1 MAFAT
6 CAEAATPAPLPI
18 DGLLAPLL
26 EACPPGA
33 TVLLQAPPG
42 AGKTTRVPL
51 ALLDGLTPPHPP
63 AAGLALPRIWMLEP
77 RRLAAKAAAERLAA
91 ELGEAVGERVGYS
104 VRLES
109 CTSAATRL
117 EVLTDGLFLRRL
129 QREPALEGV
138 DCLIFDEFHERGADT
153 DLALALV
160 RQVRELLRPDLRLVV
175 MSATLNL
182 APLAAQLPEATV
194 LSSEGRCHPVAI
206 SHQPPRPG
214 ERLEQQVVRGL
225 EQHWLDQRDEG
236 ETVLVFLP
244 GLREIEACSRAIGAT
259 AWGGEIDCVP
269 LHGNLPLAAQSRAIG
284 PARQAAGKVVLATS
298 IAESSLT
305 LAGVTLV
312 LDSGLSRR
320 TRFDPGSGLDGL
332 VTVPASQASAEQRA
346 GRAGR
351 LGPGRCLRLWSPAEQ
366 QRRPAYD
373 PPELLEIDPLP
384 LALQLAQW
392 GDPLGTDLA
401 WLDPPP
407 PAPLQEARQRLEQL
421 EALDAQGRLNMHGQ
435 RLAQLGLHPRLAHLL
450 LLGEHRGHLDLA
462 CALAVLLSER
472 DPLTRQEAG
481 SDLLRRLDWLGQTGA
496 ADGPRRRLRQLQAQL
511 RRQVRQLPPQQPLA
525 HPPHTPAVP
534 TASASIATT
543 VALLVAAAFPE
554 RLALARPGP
563 AGRFL
568 LSSGR
573 GAVLHPDD
581 PLVACPALA
590 VAQLDGQGQE
600 ARIHLAAPLTPEQ
613 LRELAEQPG
622 GQGRTTLEARWDGES
637 QRVRCER
644 SLQLGALVLERH
656 PWTEADPEHIRGAL
670 LDGLRQLGLEV
681 LPWDRTSR
689 QLQQRLTLAHQQLGD
704 PWPDCSPHRLLAD
717 LEHWLGPHLLGLR
730 SRDDLQGLPLA
741 EALWGDCPWS
751 LRPELER
758 LLPPTLPVPSGR
770 AVSLDYSSGHPVLA
784 VKLQELFGASTS
796 PTVLDGRLPVT
807 VHLLTPAG
815 RPAAITQD
823 LGGFWQHSYPEVR
836 KELRG
841 RYPKHPWP
849 EDPRQAQATALTKA
863 RLQEGKQE
871 GNRQGRGSQAWNS

>member
-26 EACPPGA
+26 EACSPGA

-51 ALLDGLTPPHPP
+51 ALLDGLPPHSPGGP
-63 AAGLALPRIWMLEP
+63 LTPPRIWMLEP
-77 RRLAAKAAAERLAA
+77 RRLAAKAAAQRLAA
-91 ELGEAVGERVGYS
+91 ELGEAVGGRVGYS
-104 VRLES
+104 VRLDS

-206 SHQPPRPG
+206 GHQPPRPG

-225 EQHWLDQRDEG
+225 EHHWLDQRGKG

-244 GLREIEACSRAIGAT
+244 GLREIEACSRAISAT
-259 AWGGEIDCVP
+259 AWGGDIDCVP

-284 PARQAAGKVVLATS
+284 PARHPDGKVVLSTS

-320 TRFDPGSGLDGL
+320 SRFDPGSGLDGL

-392 GDPLGTDLA
+392 GDPLGAELA

-407 PAPLQEARQRLEQL
+407 PAPLQEARLRLEQL
-421 EALDAQGRLNMHGQ
+421 GALDAQGRLNVHGQ
-435 RLAQLGLHPRLAHLL
+435 RLAQLGLHPRLAQLL
-450 LLGEHRGHLDLA
+450 LLGERRGQLDLA

-481 SDLLRRLDWLGQTGA
+481 SDLLRRLDWLGQTDA
-496 ADGPRRRLRQLQAQL
+496 TDGPRRRLHQLQAQL
-511 RRQVRQLPPQQPLA
+511 RRQVRQLPSPQT
-525 HPPHTPAVP
+525 HPPQTPAAP
-534 TASASIATT
+534 TAATSTEIT
-543 VALLVAAAFPE
+543 VAQLVAAAFPE
-554 RLALARPGP
+554 RLALARPGQ

-568 LSSGR
+568 LSGGR

-590 VAQLDGQGQE
+590 IAQLDGQGQE
-600 ARIHLAAPLTPEQ
+600 ARIQLAAPLTPEQ

-622 GQGRTTLEARWDGES
+622 GQGRTVLEARWDGES

-644 SLQLGALVLERH
+644 SLQLGALVLERR
-656 PWTEADPEHIRGAL
+656 PWIEADPERIRDAMV
-670 LDGLRQLGLEV
+670 DGLRQLGLDV

-704 PWPDCSPHRLLAD
+704 PWPDRSPQRLLDD

-730 SRDDLQGLPLA
+730 SRDALQSLPMA

-758 LLPPTLPVPSGR
+758 LLPATLPVPSGR
-770 AVSLDYSSGHPVLA
+770 AANLDYSSGQPVLA
-784 VKLQELFGASTS
+784 VKLQELFGASTN
-796 PTVLDGRLPVT
+796 PMVLDGRLPVT

-823 LGGFWQHSYPEVR
+823 LAGFWRQSYPEVR

-841 RYPKHPWP
+841 RYPRHPWP
-849 EDPRQAQATALTKA
+849 EDPRQVQATALTKA
-863 RLQEGKQE
+863 RLQESKQE
-871 GNRQGRGSQAWNS
+871 RNRQR

>member
-18 DGLLAPLL
+18 DGLLEPLL
-26 EACPPGA
+26 EACSPGA

-51 ALLDGLTPPHPP
+51 ALL
-63 AAGLALPRIWMLEP
+63 AGLGSGRIWMLEP

-109 CTSAATRL
+109 RTSAATRL

-182 APLAAQLPEATV
+182 APLATQLPEATV

-225 EQHWLDQRDEG
+225 EQHWLDQRGDG

-244 GLREIEACSRAIGAT
+244 GLREIEACNRAISAT
-259 AWGGEIDCVP
+259 AWGGEIDCIP

-284 PARQAAGKVVLATS
+284 PAHHPAGKVVLATS

-373 PPELLEIDPLP
+373 PPELLEVDPLP

-392 GDPLGTDLA
+392 GDPLGADLA
-401 WLDPPP
+401 WLDPPA
-407 PAPLQEARQRLEQL
+407 PAPLHEARQRLEQL
-421 EALDAQGRLNMHGQ
+421 GALDVQGRLNVHGQ
-435 RLAQLGLHPRLAHLL
+435 QLAQLGLHPRLAQLL
-450 LLGEHRGHLDLA
+450 LLGASLGQLDLA

-481 SDLLRRLDWLGQTGA
+481 SDLLRRLDWLGQAGG

-511 RRQVRQLPPQQPLA
+511 RRQVRQLPSQQT
-525 HPPHTPAVP
+525 HPPQSAAVP
-534 TASASIATT
+534 TATSATT
-543 VALLVAAAFPE
+543 VAQLVAAAFPE
-554 RLALARPGP
+554 RLALARPGQ

-568 LSSGR
+568 LSGGR
-573 GAVLHPDD
+573 GAMLHPDD
-581 PLVACPALA
+581 PLVACAALA
-590 VAQLDGQGQE
+590 IAQLDGQGQD
-600 ARIHLAAPLTPEQ
+600 ARIQLAVPLDPEQ

-622 GQGRTTLEARWDGES
+622 GLGRTVLEARWDGES

-644 SLQLGALVLERH
+644 SLRLGALVLERR
-656 PWTEADPEHIRGAL
+656 PWAEADPERIRSAL
-670 LDGLRQLGLEV
+670 LDGVRQLELEV
-681 LPWDRTSR
+681 LPWDRSSR

-704 PWPDCSPHRLLAD
+704 PWPNRSLPRLLDD
-717 LEHWLGPHLLGLR
+717 LEHWLAPHLLGLR
-730 SRDDLQGLPLA
+730 SREELQSLPLA

-758 LLPPTLPVPSGR
+758 LLPAALPVPSGR
-770 AVSLDYSSGHPVLA
+770 AVNLDYSSGQPVLA
-784 VKLQELFGASTS
+784 VKLQELFGAHAN
-796 PTVLDGRLPVT
+796 PTVLDGRLAVT

-823 LGGFWQHSYPEVR
+823 LAGFWQHGYPEVR

-863 RLQEGKQE
+863 RLQEGK
-871 GNRQGRGSQAWNS
+871 R

>member
-1 MAFAT
+1 M
-6 CAEAATPAPLPI
+6 
-18 DGLLAPLL
+18 
-26 EACPPGA
+26 
-33 TVLLQAPPG
+33 LLQAPPG

-51 ALLDGLTPPHPP
+51 ALLNGLTAASCSGVP
-63 AAGLALPRIWMLEP
+63 ALSRIWMLEP

-91 ELGEAVGERVGYS
+91 ELGEAVGQRVGYS
-104 VRLES
+104 VRLDS

-129 QREPALEGV
+129 QREPALEGI

-160 RQVRELLRPDLRLVV
+160 RQARELLRPDLRLVV

-214 ERLEQQVVRGL
+214 EKLEQQVVRGL
-225 EQHWLDQRDEG
+225 EQQWLDQRGAG

-244 GLREIEACSRAIGAT
+244 GLREIEACSRAIRAT

-284 PARQAAGKVVLATS
+284 PARQPDGKVVLATS

-320 TRFDPGSGLDGL
+320 SRFDPGSGLDGL

-373 PPELLEIDPLP
+373 PPELLEVDPLP

-392 GDPLGTDLA
+392 GDPLGAALT

-407 PAPLQEARQRLEQL
+407 PAPLQAARQRLEQL
-421 EALDAQGRLNMHGQ
+421 DALDPQGRLNVHGQ
-435 RLAQLGLHPRLAHLL
+435 QLAQLGLHPRLAQLL
-450 LLGEHRGHLDLA
+450 LLGERLGQLDLA

-481 SDLLRRLDWLGQTGA
+481 TDLLRRLDWLGRAGGT
-496 ADGPRRRLRQLQAQL
+496 DEPRRRLQKLAAQL
-511 RRQVRQLPPQQPLA
+511 RRQVRQLQAQQA
-525 HPPHTPAVP
+525 HPAQTPGVP
-534 TASASIATT
+534 TASTSNATT
-543 VALLVAAAFPE
+543 STASAAAQLVAAAFPE
-554 RLALARPGP
+554 RLALARPGQS
-563 AGRFL
+563 GRFL
-568 LSSGR
+568 LSGGR
-573 GAVLHPDD
+573 GAVLHPND
-581 PLVACPALA
+581 PLVASPALA
-590 VAQLDGQGQE
+590 VAQLDGQGLE
-600 ARIHLAAPLTPEQ
+600 ARIQLAVPLEREQ

-622 GQGRTTLEARWDGES
+622 GQGRTVVEARWDGES

-644 SLQLGALVLERH
+644 SLRLGALLLESH
-656 PWTEADPEHIRGAL
+656 PWAEADPERIRGAL
-670 LDGLRQLGLEV
+670 LEGLRQLGLEV

-689 QLQQRLTLAHQQLGD
+689 QLQQRLTLAHQHLGP
-704 PWPDCSPHRLLAD
+704 PWPDRSLPNLLD
-717 LEHWLGPHLLGLR
+717 TLEHWLGPHLLGLR
-730 SRDDLQGLPLA
+730 SRDELQGLSLA
-741 EALWGDCPWS
+741 EALWGDSPWS
-751 LRPELER
+751 LRQELER
-758 LLPPTLPVPSGR
+758 LLPSTLPVPSGR
-770 AVSLDYSSGHPVLA
+770 AVSLDYSSGQPVLA
-784 VKLQELFGASTS
+784 AKLQELFGASVN
-796 PTVLDGRLPVT
+796 PTVLDGQLPVT

-823 LGGFWQHSYPEVR
+823 LAGFWQQSYPEVR
-836 KELRG
+836 KQLRG

-849 EDPRQAQATALTKA
+849 EDPHQAQATALTKA
-863 RLQEGKQE
+863 RLLER
-871 GNRQGRGSQAWNS
+871 NR

>member
-1 MAFAT
+1 M
-6 CAEAATPAPLPI
+6 
-18 DGLLAPLL
+18 
-26 EACPPGA
+26 
-33 TVLLQAPPG
+33 
-42 AGKTTRVPL
+42 
-51 ALLDGLTPPHPP
+51 
-63 AAGLALPRIWMLEP
+63 
-77 RRLAAKAAAERLAA
+77 
-91 ELGEAVGERVGYS
+91 GYS

-225 EQHWLDQRDEG
+225 EQHWLDQRDNG
-236 ETVLVFLP
+236 DTVLVFLP

-284 PARQAAGKVVLATS
+284 PAGHADGKVVLATS

-373 PPELLEIDPLP
+373 PPELLEVDPLP

-407 PAPLQEARQRLEQL
+407 QPPLQEARQRLEQL
-421 EALDAQGRLNMHGQ
+421 GALDPQGRLNLHGQ
-435 RLAQLGLHPRLAHLL
+435 RLAQLGLHPRLAQLL
-450 LLGEHRGHLDLA
+450 LLGESLGQLDLA

-481 SDLLRRLDWLGQTGA
+481 CDLLRRLDWLEQTGA
-496 ADGPRRRLRQLQAQL
+496 ADGPRRRLRQLQTQL
-511 RRQVRQLPPQQPLA
+511 RRQVRQLPTLPAQPPQ
-525 HPPHTPAVP
+525 TPATP
-534 TASASIATT
+534 TTSSIANTPNATT
-543 VALLVAAAFPE
+543 VAQLVAAAFPE
-554 RLALARPGP
+554 RLALARPGQ

-568 LSSGR
+568 LSGGR

-590 VAQLDGQGQE
+590 IAQLDGQGQD
-600 ARIHLAAPLTPEQ
+600 ARIQLAVPLDPEQ

-622 GQGRTTLEARWDGES
+622 GQGRTTLEARWDGDS

-644 SLQLGALVLERH
+644 SLRLGALVLERR
-656 PWTEADPEHIRGAL
+656 PWAEADPERIRGAL

-681 LPWDRTSR
+681 LPWDRPSR

-704 PWPDCSPHRLLAD
+704 PWPDRSLPRLLDD

-730 SRDDLQGLPLA
+730 SREELQGLPMA
-741 EALWGDCPWS
+741 EALWGDCPWN
-751 LRPELER
+751 LRPELDR
-758 LLPPTLPVPSGR
+758 LLPPALPVPSGR
-770 AVSLDYSSGHPVLA
+770 AVNLDYSSGQPVLA
-784 VKLQELFGASTS
+784 VKLQELFGARAN
-796 PTVLDGRLPVT
+796 PTVLDGRLAVT

-823 LGGFWQHSYPEVR
+823 LAGFWQHSYAEVR

-863 RLQEGKQE
+863 RLQEGK
-871 GNRQGRGSQAWNS
+871 R

>member
-6 CAEAATPAPLPI
+6 CADAATPAPLPI

-26 EACPPGA
+26 EACFPGA

-51 ALLDGLTPPHPP
+51 ALLDGLTTHSPEP
-63 AAGLALPRIWMLEP
+63 ARAPGRILMLEP
-77 RRLAAKAAAERLAA
+77 RRLAAKAAAQRLAA

-109 CTSAATRL
+109 CTSPATRL

-129 QREPALEGV
+129 QREPGLEGV

-182 APLAAQLPEATV
+182 SPLAAQLPDATV
-194 LSSEGRCHPVAI
+194 LTSEGRCHPVSI
-206 SHQPPRPG
+206 SHQPPRPA

-225 EQHWLDQRDEG
+225 EQHWLDQRRNG

-244 GLREIEACSRAIGAT
+244 GQREIEACSRAISAT
-259 AWGGEIDCVP
+259 AWGRDIDCVP
-269 LHGNLPLAAQSRAIG
+269 LHGNLHLADQSRAIG
-284 PARQAAGKVVLATS
+284 PARHPDGKVVLATS

-305 LAGVTLV
+305 LAGVALV

-373 PPELLEIDPLP
+373 PPELLEVDPLP

-407 PAPLQEARQRLEQL
+407 PSPLQEARQRLEQL
-421 EALDAQGRLNMHGQ
+421 GALDAQGRLNPHGQ
-435 RLAQLGLHPRLAHLL
+435 RLAQLGLHPRLAQLL
-450 LLGEHRGHLDLA
+450 LLGESLGQLDLA
-462 CALAVLLSER
+462 SALAVLLSER
-472 DPLTRQEAG
+472 DPLKRQEAG
-481 SDLLRRLDWLGQTGA
+481 SDLLRRLDWLGQGGA
-496 ADGPRRRLRQLQAQL
+496 ADGARRRLRQLQAQL
-511 RRQVRQLPPQQPLA
+511 QRQVRQLFPKQADRTQ
-525 HPPHTPAVP
+525 TPAAL
-534 TASASIATT
+534 TATT
-543 VALLVAAAFPE
+543 VGQLVAAAFPE
-554 RLALARPGP
+554 RLALARPGQT
-563 AGRFL
+563 GRFL
-568 LSSGR
+568 LSGGR

-581 PLVACPALA
+581 PLVACRALA
-590 VAQLDGQGQE
+590 IAQLDGQGQE
-600 ARIHLAAPLTPEQ
+600 ARIQLAAPLTPEQ
-613 LRELAEQPG
+613 LQQLAEQPG

-644 SLQLGALVLERH
+644 SLRLGALVLDRR
-656 PWTEADPEHIRGAL
+656 PWTEAEPEHIRGAL
-670 LDGLRQLGLEV
+670 LEGLRQLGLEV
-681 LPWDRTSR
+681 LPWDRPSR

-704 PWPDCSPHRLLAD
+704 PWPDCSPQRLSED
-717 LEHWLGPHLLGLR
+717 LEQWLGPHLLGLR
-730 SRDDLQGLPLA
+730 SRDDLQGLQLA
-741 EALWGDCPWS
+741 EALWGDCPWN

-758 LLPPTLPVPSGR
+758 LLPATLLVPSGR
-770 AVSLDYSSGHPVLA
+770 AVPLDYSSGQPVLA
-784 VKLQELFGASTS
+784 VKLQELFGASTN
-796 PTVLDGRLPVT
+796 PTVLDGQLPVT

-823 LGGFWQHSYPEVR
+823 LAGFWDHSYPDVR
-836 KELRG
+836 KDLRG

-863 RLQEGKQE
+863 RLQEGKQKR
-871 GNRQGRGSQAWNS
+871 NH

>member
-18 DGLLAPLL
+18 DSLLAPLL
-26 EACPPGA
+26 EACSPGA

-51 ALLDGLTPPHPP
+51 ALL
-63 AAGLALPRIWMLEP
+63 AGLGSGRIWMLEP

-109 CTSAATRL
+109 RTSAATRL

-182 APLAAQLPEATV
+182 APLAVQLPEATV

-225 EQHWLDQRDEG
+225 EQHWLDQRGDG

-244 GLREIEACSRAIGAT
+244 GLREIEACSRAISAT

-269 LHGNLPLAAQSRAIG
+269 LHGNLHLAAQSRAIG
-284 PARQAAGKVVLATS
+284 PARHPAGKVVLATS

-373 PPELLEIDPLP
+373 PPELLDVDPLP

-392 GDPLGTDLA
+392 GDPLGTDLT
-401 WLDPPP
+401 WLDPPA
-407 PAPLQEARQRLEQL
+407 PAPLHEARQRLEQL
-421 EALDAQGRLNMHGQ
+421 GALDAQGRLNVHGQ
-435 RLAQLGLHPRLAHLL
+435 QLAQLGLHPRLAQLL
-450 LLGEHRGHLDLA
+450 LLGASLGQLDLA
-462 CALAVLLSER
+462 SALAVLLSER

-481 SDLLRRLDWLGQTGA
+481 SDLLRRLDWLGQAGG
-496 ADGPRRRLRQLQAQL
+496 ADGTRRRLRQLQAQL
-511 RRQVRQLPPQQPLA
+511 RRQVRQLPSQQKPPPQTA
-525 HPPHTPAVP
+525 AAP
-534 TASASIATT
+534 TATTSNATTSTATT
-543 VALLVAAAFPE
+543 VAQLVAAAFPE
-554 RLALARPGP
+554 RLALARPGQ

-568 LSSGR
+568 LSGGR

-581 PLVACPALA
+581 PLVACTALA
-590 VAQLDGQGQE
+590 IAQLDGQGQD
-600 ARIHLAAPLTPEQ
+600 ARIQLAVPLVPEQ

-622 GQGRTTLEARWDGES
+622 GQGRTALEARWDGES

-644 SLQLGALVLERH
+644 SLRLGALVLERR
-656 PWTEADPEHIRGAL
+656 PWAEADPERIRSAL

-681 LPWDRTSR
+681 LPWDRSSR

-704 PWPDCSPHRLLAD
+704 PWPDRSLPRLLDD

-730 SRDDLQGLPLA
+730 SRDELQGLPLA
-741 EALWGDCPWS
+741 EALWGDCAWS
-751 LRPELER
+751 LRLELER
-758 LLPPTLPVPSGR
+758 LLPPALPVPSGR
-770 AVSLDYSSGHPVLA
+770 AVNLDYSSGQPVLA
-784 VKLQELFGASTS
+784 VKLQELFGARAN
-796 PTVLDGRLPVT
+796 PTVLDGQLPVT

-823 LGGFWQHSYPEVR
+823 LAGFWQNSYPEVR

-863 RLQEGKQE
+863 RLQEGK
-871 GNRQGRGSQAWNS
+871 R

>member
-26 EACPPGA
+26 QACSPGA
-33 TVLLQAPPG
+33 TVLLQARPG

-51 ALLDGLTPPHPP
+51 ALL
-63 AAGLALPRIWMLEP
+63 AGLSAASSAGTPELSRIWMLEP

-109 CTSAATRL
+109 RTSAATRL

-129 QREPALEGV
+129 QREPTLEGV

-206 SHQPPRPG
+206 SHQPPRQG

-225 EQHWLDQRDEG
+225 EQHWLDQRGNG

-244 GLREIEACSRAIGAT
+244 GLREIEACSRAIGST
-259 AWGGEIDCVP
+259 AWGEEIDCVP

-284 PARQAAGKVVLATS
+284 PARHPAGKVVLATS

-373 PPELLEIDPLP
+373 PPELLEVDPLP

-392 GDPLGTDLA
+392 GDPLGADLA
-401 WLDPPP
+401 WLDPPAP
-407 PAPLQEARQRLEQL
+407 PPLQEARQRLEQL
-421 EALDAQGRLNMHGQ
+421 GALDPQGRLNVHGQ
-435 RLAQLGLHPRLAHLL
+435 RLAQLGLHPRLAQLL
-450 LLGEHRGHLDLA
+450 LLGASLGQLDLA

-481 SDLLRRLDWLGQTGA
+481 SDLLRRLDWLGQAGA
-496 ADGPRRRLRQLQAQL
+496 TDGPRRRLRQLQAQL
-511 RRQVRQLPPQQPLA
+511 RRQVRQLPSPQTL
-525 HPPHTPAVP
+525 PPQTAAARTTSNATPS
-534 TASASIATT
+534 TANT
-543 VALLVAAAFPE
+543 VADLVAAAFPE
-554 RLALARPGP
+554 RLALARPGQ

-568 LSSGR
+568 LSGGR
-573 GAVLHPDD
+573 GAMLHPDD
-581 PLVACPALA
+581 PLVACAALA
-590 VAQLDGQGQE
+590 IAQLDGQGQD
-600 ARIHLAAPLTPEQ
+600 ARIQLAVPLDSEQ
-613 LRELAEQPG
+613 LRALAEQPG
-622 GQGRTTLEARWDGES
+622 GQGRTVLEARWDGES

-644 SLQLGALVLERH
+644 SLRLGALVLERR
-656 PWTEADPEHIRGAL
+656 PWAEAEPERIRSAL

-681 LPWDRTSR
+681 LPWDRNSR

-704 PWPDCSPHRLLAD
+704 PWPDRSLPRLLDD
-717 LEHWLGPHLLGLR
+717 LEHWLAPHLLGLR
-730 SRDDLQGLPLA
+730 SRDELQGLPLA

-758 LLPPTLPVPSGR
+758 LLPPALPVPSGR
-770 AVSLDYSSGHPVLA
+770 AVTLDYSSGQPVLA
-784 VKLQELFGASTS
+784 VKLQELFGAAAN
-796 PTVLDGRLPVT
+796 PTVLEGRLPVT

-823 LGGFWQHSYPEVR
+823 LAHFWQHGYPEVR

-863 RLQEGKQE
+863 RLQDR
-871 GNRQGRGSQAWNS
+871 NR

>member
-26 EACPPGA
+26 EACSPGA

-51 ALLDGLTPPHPP
+51 ALMTGLSAESSTGAP
-63 AAGLALPRIWMLEP
+63 ALSRIWMLEP

-109 CTSAATRL
+109 RTSEATRL

-194 LSSEGRCHPVAI
+194 LSSEGRSHPVAI

-225 EQHWLDQRDEG
+225 EQHWLDQRGDG

-244 GLREIEACSRAIGAT
+244 GLREIEACSRAICST

-284 PARQAAGKVVLATS
+284 PARQPAGKVVLATS

-312 LDSGLSRR
+312 IDSGLSRR

-332 VTVPASQASAEQRA
+332 VTVPASRASAEQRA

-373 PPELLEIDPLP
+373 PPELLEVDPLP

-392 GDPLGTDLA
+392 GDPLGADLA
-401 WLDPPP
+401 WLDPPA

-421 EALDAQGRLNMHGQ
+421 GALDAQGRLNVHGQ
-435 RLAQLGLHPRLAHLL
+435 RLAQLGLHPRLAQLL
-450 LLGEHRGHLDLA
+450 LLGVSLGQLDLA

-481 SDLLRRLDWLGQTGA
+481 SDLLRRLDWLEQAGA
-496 ADGPRRRLRQLQAQL
+496 PDGPRRRLRQLQAQL
-511 RRQVRQLPPQQPLA
+511 RRQVHQLPSQQREPPQTA
-525 HPPHTPAVP
+525 GATTATTAP
-534 TASASIATT
+534 TATTASPATT
-543 VALLVAAAFPE
+543 VAQLVAAAFPE
-554 RLALARPGP
+554 RLALARPGQ

-568 LSSGR
+568 LSGGR

-581 PLVACPALA
+581 PLVACAALA
-590 VAQLDGQGQE
+590 IAQLDGQGQD
-600 ARIHLAAPLTPEQ
+600 ARIQLAVPLVPEQ
-613 LRELAEQPG
+613 LRALAEQPG
-622 GQGRTTLEARWDGES
+622 SQGTTVLEARWDGES

-644 SLQLGALVLERH
+644 SLRLGALVLERH
-656 PWTEADPEHIRGAL
+656 PWAEAEPERIRSAL
-670 LDGLRQLGLEV
+670 LDGLRQLGLQV

-704 PWPDCSPHRLLAD
+704 PWPDRSPQRLLDD

-730 SRDDLQGLPLA
+730 SRDELQGLPLA

-758 LLPPTLPVPSGR
+758 LLPPALPVPSGR
-770 AVSLDYSSGHPVLA
+770 TVSLDYSSGQPVLA
-784 VKLQELFGASTS
+784 VKLQELFGASAN

-815 RPAAITQD
+815 RSAAITQD
-823 LGGFWQHSYPEVR
+823 LAGFWQHGYSEVR

-863 RLQEGKQE
+863 RLQER
-871 GNRQGRGSQAWNS
+871 NR